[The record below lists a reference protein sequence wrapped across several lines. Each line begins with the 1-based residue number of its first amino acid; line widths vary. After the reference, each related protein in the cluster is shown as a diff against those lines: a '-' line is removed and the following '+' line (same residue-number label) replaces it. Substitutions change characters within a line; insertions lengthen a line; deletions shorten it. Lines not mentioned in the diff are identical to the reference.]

1 MGKLTFYY
9 TTTMVFLPCGTTVE
23 RLHKR
28 SLIKIGIGVM
38 HASIIIMKRI
48 QRGVLS
54 NKFHILE

>member
-1 MGKLTFYY
+1 LTLLYY
-9 TTTMVFLPCGTTVE
+9 CYGLFACGTTAVE